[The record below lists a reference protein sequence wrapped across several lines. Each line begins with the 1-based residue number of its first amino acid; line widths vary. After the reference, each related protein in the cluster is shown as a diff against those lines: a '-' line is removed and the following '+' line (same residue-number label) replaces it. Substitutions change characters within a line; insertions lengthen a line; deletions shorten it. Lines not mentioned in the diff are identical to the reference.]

1 MLTTVARRDRWAPAG
16 QRVHSDE
23 REATMVSGTEV
34 RREVVVGSP
43 ARPAGRRRWLVP
55 VLLAVG
61 WLLGVGWRMWL
72 SRHVP
77 LPIAHTDEDSYLHT
91 ARALAGGPG
100 GFSSENGPLR
110 RVGYPLLISP
120 AFLGERDFADS
131 YRLVQLI
138 NAAVNATVLPLAYL
152 LVRRL
157 VPVRRAVAL
166 AAAAVAATL
175 PATVF
180 YAGVAM
186 IDAVLAPLVLAWLL
200 AVHHWVRRPGPL
212 VAAGAGALVGAFH
225 LLHSRGLVIV
235 GVHVGLVLLLFL
247 RRRISPAQVLAA
259 VLPVLAA
266 ALLNAVVIRLLGDRV
281 YLLGDPPGG
290 GTVRAVASG
299 PGLLRVGAAV
309 ATQLWYLVVITFG
322 LAGVAWAGAV
332 TALLRRP
339 AVDTSTAT
347 TPVPAVAP
355 ALAPGAAL
363 TPAPAP
369 GAAPVLAATLAPAAA
384 PAPGAAVAAGG
395 SRSAA
400 DVGATRWTFGVALVT
415 SVGVAAGASVILA
428 GITTKPLDAIYGRY
442 VQMLAPFWLLVG
454 VGLLVAATPRS
465 RWRRAA
471 VAAGVLLAGATLIA
485 ARLAWVAS
493 RGHELRYG
501 GFGAPD
507 LMALTG
513 GWREFRPFTG
523 ALVGLVGCLL
533 LVVAVRRPRWRVP
546 VLAALVAVNLGTMQV
561 ITDRLVRPMVAATAP
576 TPRVADVGVRPGD
589 RVWASL
595 GVQWVLRFNLSHQ
608 VTWADVRWF
617 VDNPPADA
625 DVVFVRWAPGEPDD
639 WDGARHGFV
648 RMGGNVEQHWAAWR
662 RR

>member
-1 MLTTVARRDRWAPAG
+1 MVA
-16 QRVHSDE
+16 V
-23 REATMVSGTEV
+23 TEV
-34 RREVVVGSP
+34 GHRV
-43 ARPAGRRRWLVP
+43 ADPAGRPARRRLVP
-55 VLLAVG
+55 ALLVVG

-138 NAAVNATVLPLAYL
+138 NAAVNATVLPLSYL
-152 LVRRL
+152 LLRRL
-157 VPVRRAVAL
+157 VPVRQAVAL

-212 VAAGAGALVGAFH
+212 AAAGAGALVGTFH

-235 GVHVGLVLLLFL
+235 GVHAGLVLLLFL
-247 RRRISPAQVLAA
+247 RRRTGPAQVLAA
-259 VLPVLAA
+259 VLPVLAL
-266 ALLNAVVIRLLGDRV
+266 ALLNEAVIRLLGDRV
-281 YLLGDPPGG
+281 YLLGDPPGD

-332 TALLRRP
+332 HLLLRRP
-339 AVDTSTAT
+339 
-347 TPVPAVAP
+347 
-355 ALAPGAAL
+355 
-363 TPAPAP
+363 TPAATP
-369 GAAPVLAATLAPAAA
+369 GHAPAAS
-384 PAPGAAVAAGG
+384 PPTAAGPG
-395 SRSAA
+395 
-400 DVGATRWTFGVALVT
+400 DGVGATRWTVGVALVT

-428 GITTKPLDAIYGRY
+428 GITGKPLDAIYGRY
-442 VQMLAPFWLLVG
+442 VQMLAPFWLLLG
-454 VGLLVAATPRS
+454 VGMLVTATPRQ

-471 VAAGVLLAGATLIA
+471 VAVGLLLAGATLIA

-523 ALVGLVGCLL
+523 AAVGIAGCLL
-533 LVVAVRRPRWRVP
+533 LVAALRLPRWRLP
-546 VLAALVAVNLGTMQV
+546 VLAVLVAVNLGTMQV
-561 ITDRLVRPMVAATAP
+561 ITARLVRPVVAATAP
-576 TPRVADVGVRPGD
+576 TPRVADLGVRPGD

-617 VDNPPADA
+617 GDDPPADA

-639 WDGARHGFV
+639 WDGTRYGFV
-648 RMGGNVEQHWAAWR
+648 RLGGNPEQHWAAWR
-662 RR
+662 RS

>member
-1 MLTTVARRDRWAPAG
+1 
-16 QRVHSDE
+16 
-23 REATMVSGTEV
+23 MVSGTEV

-61 WLLGVGWRMWL
+61 WLLSVGWRMWL

-212 VAAGAGALVGAFH
+212 VAAGVGALVGAFH

-235 GVHVGLVLLLFL
+235 AVHVGLVLLLFL

-266 ALLNAVVIRLLGDRV
+266 ALLNAAVIRLLGDRV

-332 TALLRRP
+332 VALFRP
-339 AVDTSTAT
+339 AADTSTAT
-347 TPVPAVAP
+347 TPVP
-355 ALAPGAAL
+355 
-363 TPAPAP
+363 
-369 GAAPVLAATLAPAAA
+369 
-384 PAPGAAVAAGG
+384 
-395 SRSAA
+395 A

-454 VGLLVAATPRS
+454 VGMLVAATPRS

-523 ALVGLVGCLL
+523 AVVGLVGCLL

-546 VLAALVAVNLGTMQV
+546 VLAALVVVNLGTMQV

-648 RMGGNVEQHWAAWR
+648 RLGGNVEQHWAAWR

>member
-1 MLTTVARRDRWAPAG
+1 MVAVTEVGHRVADPAG
-16 QRVHSDE
+16 Q
-23 REATMVSGTEV
+23 
-34 RREVVVGSP
+34 P
-43 ARPAGRRRWLVP
+43 ARRRRRLVP
-55 VLLAVG
+55 ALLVVG

-120 AFLGERDFADS
+120 AFLGERDFTDS

-152 LVRRL
+152 LLRRL
-157 VPVRRAVAL
+157 VPVRPAVAL
-166 AAAAVAATL
+166 AAATVAATL

-212 VAAGAGALVGAFH
+212 VAAGAGTLVGTFH

-235 GVHVGLVLLLFL
+235 GVHAGLVLLLFL
-247 RRRISPAQVLAA
+247 RRRTGPAQVLAA
-259 VLPVLAA
+259 VLPVLAL
-266 ALLNAVVIRLLGDRV
+266 ALLNEAVIRLLGDRV
-281 YLLGDPPGG
+281 YLLGDPPGS

-309 ATQLWYLVVITFG
+309 GTQLWYLVVITFG
-322 LAGVAWAGAV
+322 AAGVAWAGAV
-332 TALLRRP
+332 RLLLGR
-339 AVDTSTAT
+339 
-347 TPVPAVAP
+347 
-355 ALAPGAAL
+355 
-363 TPAPAP
+363 PAPA
-369 GAAPVLAATLAPAAA
+369 ATTGHAPAVS
-384 PAPGAAVAAGG
+384 PPPAAGP
-395 SRSAA
+395 A
-400 DVGATRWTFGVALVT
+400 DGDGATRWTVGVALVT

-428 GITTKPLDAIYGRY
+428 GVTGKPLDAIYGRY
-442 VQMLAPFWLLVG
+442 VQMLAPFWLLLG
-454 VGLLVAATPRS
+454 VGMLVTATPRQ

-471 VAAGVLLAGATLIA
+471 VAVGLLLAGATLIA

-523 ALVGLVGCLL
+523 AAVGIAGCLL
-533 LVVAVRRPRWRVP
+533 LVAALRLPRWRVP

-561 ITDRLVRPMVAATAP
+561 ITDRLVRPVVAATAP
-576 TPRVADVGVRPGD
+576 TPRASDLGVRPGD

-617 VDNPPADA
+617 GDAPPADA
-625 DVVFVRWAPGEPDD
+625 DVVFVRWAPGGPDD
-639 WDGARHGFV
+639 WDGTRYGFV
-648 RMGGNVEQHWAAWR
+648 RLGGNPQQHWAAWR
-662 RR
+662 RA

>member
-1 MLTTVARRDRWAPAG
+1 MVA
-16 QRVHSDE
+16 
-23 REATMVSGTEV
+23 GTEV
-34 RREVVVGSP
+34 RHPIADPSGQ
-43 ARPAGRRRWLVP
+43 PAGRGRRLVP
-55 VLLAVG
+55 VLLVVG

-110 RVGYPLLISP
+110 RIGYPLLISP
-120 AFLGERDFADS
+120 AFLGERDFTDS

-138 NAAVNATVLPLAYL
+138 NAAVNAAVLPLAYL

-212 VAAGAGALVGAFH
+212 VAAVVGTLVGAFH

-247 RRRISPAQVLAA
+247 RRRTSPAQVLAA
-259 VLPVLAA
+259 VLPVLAL
-266 ALLNAVVIRLLGDRV
+266 ALLNEAVIRLLGDRV

-309 ATQLWYLVVITFG
+309 ATQLWYLVVVTFG

-332 TALLRRP
+332 GILLR
-339 AVDTSTAT
+339 
-347 TPVPAVAP
+347 
-355 ALAPGAAL
+355 
-363 TPAPAP
+363 PAPASAA
-369 GAAPVLAATLAPAAA
+369 GATAPAGSQG
-384 PAPGAAVAAGG
+384 PA
-395 SRSAA
+395 
-400 DVGATRWTFGVALVT
+400 GATRWTFGVALVT

-428 GITTKPLDAIYGRY
+428 GITSKPLDAIYGRY

-454 VGLLVAATPRS
+454 VGMLVTATPRQ
-465 RWRRAA
+465 RWRRVA
-471 VAAGVLLAGATLIA
+471 VAVGVLLAGATLIA
-485 ARLAWVAS
+485 IRLAWVAS

-523 ALVGLVGCLL
+523 AAVGVAGCLL
-533 LVVAVRRPRWRVP
+533 LVAVVRLPRWRAP
-546 VLAALVAVNLGTMQV
+546 VLAALVVVNLGTMQV

-595 GVQWVLRFNLSHQ
+595 GVQWILRFNLSHQ

-625 DVVFVRWAPGEPDD
+625 DVVFARWAPGEPDD
-639 WDGARHGFV
+639 WDGTRHGFV
-648 RMGGNVEQHWAAWR
+648 RLGGNPEQRWAAWR

>member
-1 MLTTVARRDRWAPAG
+1 MVA
-16 QRVHSDE
+16 
-23 REATMVSGTEV
+23 GTEV
-34 RREVVVGSP
+34 RHPIADPSGQP
-43 ARPAGRRRWLVP
+43 TGRRRRLVP
-55 VLLAVG
+55 VLLVVG
-61 WLLGVGWRMWL
+61 WLVGVGWRMWL

-120 AFLGERDFADS
+120 AFLGERDFTDS

-138 NAAVNATVLPLAYL
+138 NAVLNATVLPLAYL

-180 YAGVAM
+180 YASVAM

-212 VAAGAGALVGAFH
+212 AAAGVGALVGVFH

-247 RRRISPAQVLAA
+247 RRRTTPAQVLAA
-259 VLPVLAA
+259 VLPVLAL
-266 ALLNAVVIRLLGDRV
+266 ALANEAVIRLLGDRV

-299 PGLLRVGAAV
+299 AGLLRVGAAV

-322 LAGVAWAGAV
+322 LAGIAWAGAV
-332 TALLRRP
+332 RLLLRPTPTP
-339 AVDTSTAT
+339 ASASASALSSAPAPASATPATPVDTS
-347 TPVPAVAP
+347 V
-355 ALAPGAAL
+355 
-363 TPAPAP
+363 
-369 GAAPVLAATLAPAAA
+369 
-384 PAPGAAVAAGG
+384 AGG
-395 SRSAA
+395 GSAA
-400 DVGATRWTFGVALVT
+400 DEAATRWTVGVAVVT

-428 GITTKPLDAIYGRY
+428 GITSKPLDAIYGRY

-454 VGLLVAATPRS
+454 VAMLVTATPRV

-471 VAAGVLLAGATLIA
+471 VAAGVLLAGAALIA
-485 ARLAWVAS
+485 ARLAWVAG

-523 ALVGLVGCLL
+523 AAVAVASCLL
-533 LVVAVRRPRWRVP
+533 LVAAVRSPRLRVP
-546 VLAALVAVNLGTMQV
+546 VLAALVVVNLGTMQV

-576 TPRVADVGVRPGD
+576 TPRVADLGVRPGD

-625 DVVFVRWAPGEPDD
+625 DVVLVRWAPGAPDD
-639 WDGARHGFV
+639 WDGDRHGFV
-648 RMGGNVEQHWAAWR
+648 RLGGNPEQHWAAWR
-662 RR
+662 RG